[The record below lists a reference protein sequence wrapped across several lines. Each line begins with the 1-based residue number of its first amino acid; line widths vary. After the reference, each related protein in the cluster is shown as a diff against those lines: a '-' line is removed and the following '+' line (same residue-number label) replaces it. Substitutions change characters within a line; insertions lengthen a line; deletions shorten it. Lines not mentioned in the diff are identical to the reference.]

1 MCTAQD
7 FIRRLLEADPTRRMS
22 LTEALRHPWLDSSAE
37 SAGGAS
43 QPSALA
49 RYPID
54 RSLSDVSE
62 LSELPEEDDHG
73 GANGD
78 ASMISALPSSS
89 DMLGVQGLN
98 INSPEKARARR
109 PLERRSKVLARELA
123 AEAEAH
129 PSPEAEAEAEAAE
142 PAASA
147 STPPTSNRNS
157 GTGGK
162 RRRPESS
169 SGGGSPGDAAMG
181 GESADSDEAEM
192 DVDPQPPASKRGR
205 RSQSKEQQ
213 APGMPPTVKNGN
225 GNGSGRVTRSKAA
238 GPAGVQRR

>member
-1 MCTAQD
+1 MHTAQD
-7 FIRRLLEADPTRRMS
+7 FIRRLLEADPTSRMS
-22 LTEALRHPWLDSSAE
+22 LTDALRHPWLDSSAE
-37 SAGGAS
+37 SAGDAS
-43 QPSALA
+43 QPSALV

-54 RSLSDVSE
+54 RALSDVSE

-78 ASMISALPSSS
+78 ASMISAVPSSS
-89 DMLGVQGLN
+89 DMLGVQALS
-98 INSPEKARARR
+98 INSPDKARTRR

-123 AEAEAH
+123 AEAEVH

-142 PAASA
+142 PAASG

-162 RRRPESS
+162 RRRPESPG
-169 SGGGSPGDAAMG
+169 GGGSPGDAAMG
-181 GESADSDEAEM
+181 GESADSDEAGM

-213 APGMPPTVKNGN
+213 TPGMPPTVKNGN
-225 GNGSGRVTRSKAA
+225 GNGSGRVTRARAA

>member
-1 MCTAQD
+1 MMCTSHN
-7 FIRRLLEADPTRRMS
+7 FIRRLLEADPTCRMS

-37 SAGGAS
+37 SAGDAS

-62 LSELPEEDDHG
+62 ISDLPEEDNHG

-89 DMLGVQGLN
+89 DMLSVHGLS
-98 INSPEKARARR
+98 INLTRKARTRR

-129 PSPEAEAEAEAAE
+129 PSPEAEAEAAE
-142 PAASA
+142 PTAST

-169 SGGGSPGDAAMG
+169 SGGGSPGDAAMS
-181 GESADSDEAEM
+181 GESADSDEAGM
-192 DVDPQPPASKRGR
+192 DMDPQPPASKRGR

-213 APGMPPTVKNGN
+213 APGIPPTIKNGN

>member
-1 MCTAQD
+1 MHTAQD
-7 FIRRLLEADPTRRMS
+7 FIRRLLEADPTSRMS
-22 LTEALRHPWLDSSAE
+22 LTDALRHPWLDSSTE
-37 SAGGAS
+37 SAGDTS

-54 RSLSDVSE
+54 RALSDVSE

-78 ASMISALPSSS
+78 ASMISAVPSSS
-89 DMLGVQGLN
+89 DMLGVQALS
-98 INSPEKARARR
+98 INSPEKARTRR

-129 PSPEAEAEAEAAE
+129 PSPEAEAEAAE
-142 PAASA
+142 PAASG

-162 RRRPESS
+162 RRRPESP
-169 SGGGSPGDAAMG
+169 GGSGSPGDAAMG
-181 GESADSDEAEM
+181 GESADSDEAGM
-192 DVDPQPPASKRGR
+192 DVDGQPPVSKRGR
-205 RSQSKEQQ
+205 RSQSKEHQTS
-213 APGMPPTVKNGN
+213 GMPPTVKNGN
-225 GNGSGRVTRSKAA
+225 GNGSGRVTRSRAA